1 MISTTERC
9 ETILIK
15 RITHVEV
22 KTEIHEGNIQRI
34 KLKRTN
40 FFFIKETKI
49 KLIIP
54 MAYTSTFPNKLYFC
68 KNCIMKKLIIDVIN
82 KIFSYP
88 LYHKRHISIRS
99 LITLL
104 NNLKRNTSF

>member
-54 MAYTSTFPNKLYFC
+54 MA
-68 KNCIMKKLIIDVIN
+68 
-82 KIFSYP
+82 
-88 LYHKRHISIRS
+88 
-99 LITLL
+99 
-104 NNLKRNTSF
+104 

>member
-40 FFFIKETKI
+40 YFFIKETKI

-68 KNCIMKKLIIDVIN
+68 KNCIMKKLIIDVIKQNLFLSSISQKTHIN
-82 KIFSYP
+82 KEP
-88 LYHKRHISIRS
+88 
-99 LITLL
+99 
-104 NNLKRNTSF
+104 NNTSK

>member
-68 KNCIMKKLIIDVIN
+68 KNCIMKKLIIDVIKQN
-82 KIFSYP
+82 LFLS
-88 LYHKRHISIRS
+88 SI
-99 LITLL
+99 
-104 NNLKRNTSF
+104 